1 MCTVNGIRTARW
13 TLFACALLWISRGGA
28 EAHPVAQGGLIVTIS
43 PIQLTVRATVSL
55 EEVLVASAYGP
66 DSARTTSPAEA
77 AERHG
82 AYLLEHLRISA
93 DGRRLQ
99 GRVDSPDV
107 QKHVPPKFVYEFAYA
122 LDRPAS
128 EFRFEEDVLN
138 EFEFAPGN
146 RWEASY
152 IVQINE
158 EGRAAREGLLLTSRQ
173 PLVFPRENRST
184 VSSAAPRLDR
194 WQVLRDYFHHGLLH
208 ILTGYDHLLF
218 ITALVLSVRGLW
230 ELVKVVTAFT
240 LAHSI
245 TLALSAFDLFR
256 LPPSVVEPVIAASI
270 IFVAVQNVFWPER
283 TRDWTRLAV
292 AFFFGLFHGLGFAGG
307 LLEAM
312 QGMSSNALVLAILGF
327 SVGVEVGHQVVVL
340 PTFCAL
346 KLARG
351 WRLGPNQ
358 NEARTLLISRYASAA
373 ISVAGMVYFGAAL
386 RWW

>member
-1 MCTVNGIRTARW
+1 MCTVSGIGTARW
-13 TLFACALLWISRGGA
+13 TLFAGALLWILHSGA

-43 PIQLTVRATVSL
+43 PSQLTVRVTVSL
-55 EEVLVASAYGP
+55 EEVLVATAYGS

-77 AERHG
+77 AQRHG

-93 DGRRLQ
+93 DGRRLP
-99 GRVDSPDV
+99 GRIVDSRGTDE
-107 QKHVPPKFVYEFAYA
+107 KPKRFVYEFAYA

-152 IVQINE
+152 IVQITE
-158 EGRAAREGLLLTSRQ
+158 DGHAGREGLFLSSRQ
-173 PLVFPRENRST
+173 PLVFARENQSAS
-184 VSSAAPRLDR
+184 SSAAPRLDR

-218 ITALVLSVRGLW
+218 VTALVLSVRSLW
-230 ELVKVVTAFT
+230 ELVKVVSAFT
-240 LAHSI
+240 VAHSI
-245 TLALSAFDLFR
+245 TLALSAFDLVR
-256 LPPSVVEPVIAASI
+256 LPSPVVEPMIAASI
-270 IFVAVQNVFWPER
+270 VFVAVQNVFWPER

-292 AFFFGLFHGLGFAGG
+292 AFFFGLFHGLGFAGA

-327 SVGVEVGHQVVVL
+327 SAGVEVGHQVVVL

-346 KLARG
+346 KLGRG
-351 WRLGPNQ
+351 WRRGPNQ
-358 NEARTLLISRYASAA
+358 NEARTLLISRWASAA
-373 ISVAGMVYFGAAL
+373 ISLAGMVYFGAAL